1 MIIDKKAFT
10 EVIEGFR
17 DQYDYDIRQA
27 SKLSKVVGIDVPTY
41 DNWKLTSTLFKAL
54 ELLFPDDIEMIQD
67 FCYELDFGRVDGV
80 SIGDF
85 WDRLHQLDE
94 ERFEATA
101 KIVRDIV
108 ESGKVVREF
117 PPEDESEIENR
128 LSERTAIVKVS
139 HENDR
144 VPSLLEIP
152 KKNRV
157 PEHISDMEVNY
168 EIVSPIK
175 GRIFTL
181 EDY

>member
-117 PPEDESEIENR
+117 PPEDESEIENYG
-128 LSERTAIVKVS
+128 E
-139 HENDR
+139 
-144 VPSLLEIP
+144 LETT

-157 PEHISDMEVNY
+157 PEHICDMDVNY